1 MRRLAPCDRRRPID
15 ATSKQ
20 QRPGERGQ
28 NAKGTR
34 NAGKRPTSQP
44 SIDDRNRARK
54 VLHGGMRWVLG
65 ADAASNRSGERRPG
79 EGRRHV
85 SLVAPATA
93 AAPRDADPGNNRR
106 PPHHTRGASGSTR
119 AVRLSTLGLGLRRF
133 CCVGTLARTRPSLLS
148 PLSPAPAW
156 RRHLAT
162 STSPARRRKR
172 APAVCMVAGPTKKPE
187 RINQIDRLMDQTI
200 RFGPRKSTIR
210 LRALSSSPFG
220 VYWFGV

>member
-1 MRRLAPCDRRRPID
+1 MTD
-15 ATSKQ
+15 
-20 QRPGERGQ
+20 
-28 NAKGTR
+28 
-34 NAGKRPTSQP
+34 
-44 SIDDRNRARK
+44 DDRSTPPASSSGQEREAKTPKGPEMQESAQQASPRSTTVIVPGK
-54 VLHGGMRWVLG
+54 FCT
-65 ADAASNRSGERRPG
+65 AACVGCWGLMLPRTEAARRPG

-85 SLVAPATA
+85 SLVTPATA

-172 APAVCMVAGPTKKPE
+172 APAVCMVAGPTKKPQ

-210 LRALSSSPFG
+210 LRALSSSPCG